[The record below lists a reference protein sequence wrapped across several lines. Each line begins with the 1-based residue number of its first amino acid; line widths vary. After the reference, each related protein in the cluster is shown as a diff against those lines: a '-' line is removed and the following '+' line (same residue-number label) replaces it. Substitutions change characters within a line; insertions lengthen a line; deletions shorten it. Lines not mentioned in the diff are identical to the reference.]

1 MIENL
6 KILDIRLNISSKLF
20 GLAIFSLFIVFI
32 GCGTI
37 QHNQPPSSFDQS
49 SYSYLD
55 QGNVF
60 LRQKRYQ
67 QAIEQFQLA
76 IEVDPNSVI
85 AHVGL
90 GWAYYNNG
98 MIDAAITEG
107 EIVMNLEPNHPDL
120 PALSN
125 LINQLK
131 KRQRH

>member
-1 MIENL
+1 M
-6 KILDIRLNISSKLF
+6 
-20 GLAIFSLFIVFI
+20 I

-37 QHNQPPSSFDQS
+37 QRNQPLGSFDQS